1 MEINGQYK
9 LHNSKDCIHRK
20 DTWYIDFEKGL
31 GFKYKV
37 ENVLVSFKVC
47 KGVIKL
53 PYFYIG
59 SYFARKLGV

>member
-1 MEINGQYK
+1 MGSTNYIIQKIVYIE
-9 LHNSKDCIHRK
+9 C
-20 DTWYIDFEKGL
+20 TWYIDFEKGL

>member
-1 MEINGQYK
+1 MGSTNYIIQKIVYIE
-9 LHNSKDCIHRK
+9 C
-20 DTWYIDFEKGL
+20 TWYIDFEKGL

-59 SYFARKLGV
+59 